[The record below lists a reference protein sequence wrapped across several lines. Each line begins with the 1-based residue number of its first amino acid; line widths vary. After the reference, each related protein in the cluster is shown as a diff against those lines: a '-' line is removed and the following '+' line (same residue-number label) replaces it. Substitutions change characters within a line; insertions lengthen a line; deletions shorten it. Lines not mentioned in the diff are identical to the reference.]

1 VGLWAGFSRM
11 LGRQQGTA
19 PQLLDPFDG
28 NEQPWRDEEPFPVAA
43 AAAAASPGGPAPTLA
58 AAAAAGGSSALVTIA
73 AAAAVVSVAAGVLTA
88 VTGVAGSALILP
100 ILLDF
105 RVHTQVG
112 PSAGSVLLRMVV
124 LRGWLCSFWRL
135 FGSAE

>member
-1 VGLWAGFSRM
+1 MGLWAGFSRM

-43 AAAAASPGGPAPTLA
+43 AAAASPGRPAPTLAA

-112 PSAGSVLLRMVV
+112 PSAGSVLLLMVV
-124 LRGWLCSFWRL
+124 LRGWWCFFWRL